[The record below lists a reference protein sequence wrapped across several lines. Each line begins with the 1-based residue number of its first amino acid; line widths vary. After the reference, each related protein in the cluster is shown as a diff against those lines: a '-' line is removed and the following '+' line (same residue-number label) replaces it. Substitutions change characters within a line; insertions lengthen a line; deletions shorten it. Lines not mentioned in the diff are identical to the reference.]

1 MFDFGAFLDT
11 YYAYDFNRPEV
22 KRMYTTQAVRHD
34 QPAVNLAHVEMKI
47 QTENLRSRLAMQ
59 AGDSVERN
67 AVLEPGNEKYF
78 QEAYLGTKVGE
89 KTWIDAGIFLGN
101 IGAESWIS
109 KDNWT
114 YTRALNLDYVPYYSA
129 GIRLEHKLDQKQSVQ
144 VQVLNGWQNITDNN
158 HAKAIGMQY
167 KNQIDE
173 TLVFTYNNFFGDEE
187 VVSTSP
193 RFRSY
198 HNFILQMTASE
209 EWQYLYAFDVGEQA
223 QQTNDGVDFWYATTL
238 TARRLLNSRQSLA
251 FRAEYYSDRH
261 QANVVTGTPN
271 GFQVVG
277 GSLNFDQSLATKVL
291 WRSEIRGLYSKDEI
305 YPEGA
310 EGKNRMDGFVVTSLA
325 MWF

>member
-1 MFDFGAFLDT
+1 MFEFGAFLDS

-22 KRMYTTQAVRHD
+22 NRIYTTQPIRHD

-67 AVLEPGNEKYF
+67 AVLEPGQEKYF
-78 QEAYLGTKVGE
+78 QEAYVGTKVGE

-144 VQVLNGWQNITDNN
+144 FQILNGWQNITDNN
-158 HAKAIGMQY
+158 QAKAVGMQY
-167 KNQIDE
+167 KNHLSE
-173 TLVFTYNNFFGDEE
+173 SLVFMYNNFFGDEE
-187 VVSTSP
+187 VVGTSP

-198 HNFILQMTASE
+198 HNFILQLTASE
-209 EWQYLYAFDVGEQA
+209 KWQYLFAFDVD
-223 QQTNDGVDFWYATTL
+223 N
-238 TARRLLNSRQSLA
+238 
-251 FRAEYYSDRH
+251 
-261 QANVVTGTPN
+261 NV
-271 GFQVVG
+271 
-277 GSLNFDQSLATKVL
+277 
-291 WRSEIRGLYSKDEI
+291 
-305 YPEGA
+305 
-310 EGKNRMDGFVVTSLA
+310 
-325 MWF
+325 